1 MEIAKASNKT
11 TSFLKP
17 VQFPD
22 RLGPPGTPLR
32 KRSALLDNLTHAL
45 QQNKLEPLIER
56 HRVREERLLRIE
68 SSIGKRLGLPR
79 AEAAQF
85 TLDAFLI
92 GSRALVGV
100 HVLPPPL
107 LIPPRHDFHRRLAPR
122 RVGPIPQSAHAA
134 GPHLPP
140 IDPIKPGLLIERPQ
154 HPFIAARL
162 IRERSP

>member
-85 TLDAFLI
+85 TLDTLGIA
-92 GSRALVGV
+92 SRALVRV
-100 HVLPPPL
+100 HSPPPVL
-107 LIPPRHDFHRRLAPR
+107 VPLRHDLHRRLTPV
-122 RVGPIPQSAHAA
+122 RVRPIPRPAKTVS
-134 GPHLPP
+134 PHFPP

-154 HPFIAARL
+154 HRFIAARL
-162 IRERSP
+162 IRQC